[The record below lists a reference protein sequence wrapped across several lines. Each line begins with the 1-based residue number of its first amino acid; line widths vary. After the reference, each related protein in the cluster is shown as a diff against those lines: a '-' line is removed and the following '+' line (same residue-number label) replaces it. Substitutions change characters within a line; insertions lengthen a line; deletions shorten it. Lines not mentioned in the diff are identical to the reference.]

1 MESARADAMSII
13 SELRTLVFLR
23 RIARAMERQAE
34 SLDELRQIE
43 RDRWAREN
51 RIRPAK
57 VRPTEVAAFDVDAAN
72 EQWRKELEAAEYGGV
87 LEDRTK

>member
-1 MESARADAMSII
+1 MSLFSSLRA
-13 SELRTLVFLR
+13 LVFLR
-23 RIARAMERQAE
+23 RLVRASERQAD

-43 RDRWAREN
+43 RDRWAREW

-57 VRPTEVAAFDVDAAN
+57 IRPTEIAAFDIDAAN
-72 EQWRKELEAAEYGGV
+72 EQWHKELEAAEYGGV

>member
-1 MESARADAMSII
+1 MSLFSSLRA
-13 SELRTLVFLR
+13 LVFLR
-23 RIARAMERQAE
+23 RLARASERIAE

-43 RDRWAREN
+43 RSRWAREC

-57 VRPTEVAAFDVDAAN
+57 IRPTEIAAFDIDAAN
-72 EQWRKELEAAEYGGV
+72 EQWHKELEAAEYGGV

>member
-1 MESARADAMSII
+1 MSLFPSLRA
-13 SELRTLVFLR
+13 LVFLR
-23 RIARAMERQAE
+23 RLARASERIAE

-43 RDRWAREN
+43 RSRWAREN

-57 VRPTEVAAFDVDAAN
+57 IRPTEVAAFDVDAAN
-72 EQWRKELEAAEYGGV
+72 EQWHKELEAAEYGGV